1 MIKPILTYPNPKL
14 THTSVD
20 ITEFTNDV
28 LNMLQ
33 DLMDTFANVPCLGL
47 AAPQIGYPIRAII
60 IYTSQLGIGSLPL
73 LMINPVILNKSSD
86 LFEYNEG
93 CLSLPGGNEKVK
105 RPKTITVQYYTKF
118 NEPMEIEVSDLVSS
132 CIQHEIDHLDGLL
145 IIDRIHAIKRNRLLN
160 KVRKAK

>member
-47 AAPQIGYPIRAII
+47 AAPQIGYHIRAIVI
-60 IYTSQLGIGSLPL
+60 STSQLGIGSLPL

>member
-1 MIKPILTYPNPKL
+1 MIKPILTYPNLKL
-14 THTSVD
+14 THISTN
-20 ITEFTNDV
+20 ITEFTDDV

-47 AAPQIGYPIRAII
+47 AAPQIGYPIRAIVI
-60 IYTSQLGIGSLPL
+60 STSQLGIGSLPL
-73 LMINPVILNKSSD
+73 LMINPVILNKSTE

-105 RPKTITVQYYTKF
+105 RPKTITVQYHTKF
-118 NEPMEIEVSDLVSS
+118 NELMEIEVSDLASS
-132 CIQHEIDHLDGLL
+132 CIQHEIDHLDGKLL
-145 IIDRIHAIKRNRLLN
+145 IDHLHNIKRNRLLN